1 MQPSVL
7 LAPAAG
13 DALFRGF
20 DRLAELL
27 AYTLGPSQGHA
38 LSESLTSRA
47 NRPEFVSDAAVL
59 ARRMMQFPDRAE
71 DVGAMLLRQLVW
83 RVHLR
88 AGDGSATAAVVAQ
101 TLLREGR
108 RLVAGGANPMRLRA
122 GAEAGL
128 QAALASIATQARPV
142 RDYGDLIRLALTAT
156 GEEPLSIALGE
167 MFHNLGN
174 GAHIDIE
181 EFAAPY
187 IERDYHEGGRWQARI
202 SSPHLYT
209 DAAAH
214 RATLTHCAVA
224 LFAGDVTGFEQV
236 EPLLRFALELA
247 PEGADTPVRVALF
260 AHEVRGEALGALI
273 ANTQQ
278 KKIQAVAVDLR
289 RAGAQRE
296 ADFDDLATLTGATVI
311 APHAGGRLEAL
322 GRGDIGMATRIFAGT
337 EDVIVAAEGRQAA
350 REKVIRSLTGR
361 ARNRALPD
369 AERDDARFRI
379 ARLIGQL
386 GTLKIGAHTEAERTS
401 LRQKADKGLRILPLA
416 LEEGWLPGGG
426 VGLVQAAQAATAC
439 AGELAETD
447 PERAWGSRALAT
459 ALEAPFRRILSNARI
474 DPAPKLA
481 EVRARNAKRGAKD
494 FGVNALRGEI
504 VRMPEAGLLDAAGV
518 MREAVT
524 AAVSGAMMALSTDAT
539 VLRSN
544 PPLVYEP

>member
-47 NRPEFVSDAAVL
+47 NQPEFVSDAAVL

-128 QAALASIATQARPV
+128 QTAIASIASQARPV

-174 GAHIDIE
+174 GAHIDVE

-187 IERDYHEGGRWQARI
+187 IERDYHEGGRWKARI

-214 RATLTHCAVA
+214 KATLTNCAVA
-224 LFAGDVTGFEQV
+224 LFDGDVTEFDQV

-247 PEGADTPVRVALF
+247 PDGGDTPVRVALF

-278 KKIQAVAVDLR
+278 KKIQAVAIDLR

-296 ADFDDLATLTGATVI
+296 ADFDDLAALTGATVI
-311 APHAGGRLEAL
+311 APHAGGRLQAL
-322 GRGDIGMATRIFAGT
+322 GRSDIGMATRVFAGT
-337 EDVIVAAEGRQAA
+337 EDVIVAAEGRQAV
-350 REKVIRSLTGR
+350 REKVIRSLNGR

-386 GTLKIGAHTEAERTS
+386 GTLKIGAHTEAERAS

-426 VGLVQAAQAATAC
+426 GGLVAAAQAVSARAS
-439 AGELAETD
+439 ALAETD
-447 PERAWGSRALAT
+447 PELAWGARALAT

-481 EVRARNAKRGAKD
+481 EVRARNAKRGSKD

-504 VRMPEAGLLDAAGV
+504 VRMPEAGILDAAGV
-518 MREAVT
+518 MREAIT

>member
-128 QAALASIATQARPV
+128 QAALVSIASQARPV

-174 GAHIDIE
+174 GAHIDVE

-187 IERDYHEGGRWQARI
+187 IERDYHEGGRWKARI

-214 RATLTHCAVA
+214 KATLTNCAVA
-224 LFAGDVTGFEQV
+224 LFDGDVTEFDQV

-247 PEGADTPVRVALF
+247 PDGGDTPVRVALF

-278 KKIQAVAVDLR
+278 KKIQAVAIDLR

-296 ADFDDLATLTGATVI
+296 ADFDDLAALTGATVI
-311 APHAGGRLEAL
+311 APHAGGRLQAL
-322 GRGDIGMATRIFAGT
+322 GRSDIGMATRVFAGT
-337 EDVIVAAEGRQAA
+337 EDVIVAAEGRQAV
-350 REKVIRSLTGR
+350 REKVIRSLNGR

-386 GTLKIGAHTEAERTS
+386 GTLKIGAHTEAERAS

-426 VGLVQAAQAATAC
+426 GGLVAAAQAVSARAS
-439 AGELAETD
+439 ALAETD
-447 PERAWGSRALAT
+447 PELAWGARALAT

-481 EVRARNAKRGAKD
+481 EVRARNAKRGPKD

-504 VRMPEAGLLDAAGV
+504 VRMPEAGILDAAGV
-518 MREAVT
+518 MREAIT